1 MVPAMFANPLG
12 LLALLA
18 VPAVVA
24 LHLYRRRFEPRPVSA
39 LFLWGADDRAP
50 VAGRKREPLRTS
62 VSFWC
67 ELLAVALLALAF
79 SGPRSGC
86 AAGHSEHLVVVLDSS
101 ASMGAVAEGKST
113 RERALEL
120 IAERIDGL
128 GRGSRVTLVQS
139 GPRPSL
145 VAGPAAFPAE
155 AREALAQWV
164 PGAAHHDLQPAVALA
179 LQFAGEARVTLVT
192 DHYEPEN

>member
-1 MVPAMFANPLG
+1 MFANPLG

-79 SGPRSGC
+79 SGPRS
-86 AAGHSEHLVVVLDSS
+86 AW
-101 ASMGAVAEGKST
+101 T
-113 RERALEL
+113 
-120 IAERIDGL
+120 
-128 GRGSRVTLVQS
+128 
-139 GPRPSL
+139 
-145 VAGPAAFPAE
+145 PAT
-155 AREALAQWV
+155 
-164 PGAAHHDLQPAVALA
+164 G
-179 LQFAGEARVTLVT
+179 
-192 DHYEPEN
+192 